1 MYLEEKLITYKAGD
15 KAGKPVENA
24 DALDRTDRKAIEDFT
39 KNSDIFNQQTIS
51 QIRPLLVD
59 TIQQFGLDTARN
71 RFLYFAA
78 SPKLYQADF
87 EVPYEPAR
95 MIQKELQAK
104 DQQAINSNWNKTS
117 LWMFN
122 PQAYKGDI
130 FKIKA
135 LLLLSDPDEAE
146 RFGDLKT
153 RPFDAVIK
161 ASSRKEVENILQ
173 NWATKDGSESHSKSY
188 RARKN
193 SSRFDKDVP
202 ESREEW
208 IKQLQTFIAN
218 INKAGAKGV
227 EAAAAKSYKKGKAAL
242 AALDDFFKEFMTDSQ
257 KPTSSPAGDQTSSNN
272 Q

>member
-15 KAGKPVENA
+15 KAGEPVENA
-24 DALDRTDRKAIEDFT
+24 NALDRTNRKAIEDFT
-39 KNSDIFNQQTIS
+39 KNSNIFNQETIS

-71 RFLYFAA
+71 KFLYFAA
-78 SPKLYQADF
+78 SPELYRADF
-87 EVPYEPAR
+87 AVPYEPAR
-95 MIQKELQAK
+95 MIQKELQAR
-104 DQQAINSNWNKTS
+104 DQQDIDSDWNETS

-122 PQAYKGDI
+122 SQAYQGDK

-135 LLLLSDPDEAE
+135 LLLLSDSDDAE
-146 RFGDLKT
+146 RFGDLET

-161 ASSRKEVENILQ
+161 ASSRKEVEDILQ
-173 NWATKDGSESHSKSY
+173 NWATKDGSESYSKSY
-188 RARKN
+188 RAKKN
-193 SSRFDKDVP
+193 SNRFDKDVP
-202 ESREEW
+202 ESKEKW
-208 IKQLQTFIAN
+208 IKLLQTFIAN
-218 INKAGAKGV
+218 INKAGPKGV

-257 KPTSSPAGDQTSSNN
+257 KPTSSPADDQTSSNN